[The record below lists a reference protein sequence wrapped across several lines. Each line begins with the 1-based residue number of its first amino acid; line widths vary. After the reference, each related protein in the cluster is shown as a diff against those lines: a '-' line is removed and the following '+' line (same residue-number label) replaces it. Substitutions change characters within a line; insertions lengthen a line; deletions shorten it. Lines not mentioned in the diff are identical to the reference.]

1 MKECFKKK
9 DREDLEK
16 ETRRMSTQDGQKHRL
31 NQWSPN
37 FRVENPCATWS
48 TDKAEQKLTKLYP
61 LRSSFSFSNSFSE
74 KVLISVNMSRHLY
87 KTC

>member
-1 MKECFKKK
+1 MQNTTIETIHVKKFEERFVQAKRVKECFKKK

-37 FRVENPCATWS
+37 FRVENPCAMWS

-61 LRSSFSFSNSFSE
+61 L
-74 KVLISVNMSRHLY
+74 
-87 KTC
+87 